1 MTISSDNLS
10 NTLNE
15 MESLIVDE
23 SSIFLSNATVIRS
36 SITTTSDNSARLSL
50 PISSAIAISSNNLSN
65 TLNEMESLIVA
76 ESSIGLIT
84 TTVIRSSITTTSD
97 NSARLSLPISSAIAI
112 SSNNLSNTLNEME
125 SLIVAE
131 SSIVLIN
138 ATVIRS
144 SITTTSD
151 NSARLSLPISS
162 AIAISSNNLS
172 NTLNEMESLIVDES
186 SRYLIIFVDITSS
199 IVITSCR
206 DFRDTSSSTVSA
218 MARESTLVP
227 SVSLTNTLN
236 EMESL
241 IVDESSI
248 FLINATVIR
257 SSITTT
263 SDNSTRLSLP
273 ISSAITISSN
283 NLSNTLNEMESLIVD
298 ESSRYLIIFV
308 DITSS
313 IVITSC
319 RDFRDTSI
327 STVSAMARESTLV
340 PSVSLTNTL
349 NEMES
354 LIVDES
360 SIFLINAT
368 VIRSSITTTSDNS
381 KRLSL
386 PISSAITISSNNLS
400 NTLNEMESS
409 IVAESS
415 IFFFNATVIR
425 SSITTTSDNSARLSL
440 PISSA
445 IAISSNN

>member
-1 MTISSDNLS
+1 MTISSDN
-10 NTLNE
+10 
-15 MESLIVDE
+15 
-23 SSIFLSNATVIRS
+23 
-36 SITTTSDNSARLSL
+36 
-50 PISSAIAISSNNLSN
+50 
-65 TLNEMESLIVA
+65 
-76 ESSIGLIT
+76 
-84 TTVIRSSITTTSD
+84 
-97 NSARLSLPISSAIAI
+97 
-112 SSNNLSNTLNEME
+112 
-125 SLIVAE
+125 
-131 SSIVLIN
+131 
-138 ATVIRS
+138 
-144 SITTTSD
+144 
-151 NSARLSLPISS
+151 
-162 AIAISSNNLS
+162 
-172 NTLNEMESLIVDES
+172 
-186 SRYLIIFVDITSS
+186 
-199 IVITSCR
+199 
-206 DFRDTSSSTVSA
+206 VS
-218 MARESTLVP
+218 
-227 SVSLTNTLN
+227 NTLN

-360 SIFLINAT
+360 SRYLIIF
-368 VIRSSITTTSDNS
+368 VDIT
-381 KRLSL
+381 
-386 PISSAITISSNNLS
+386 
-400 NTLNEMESS
+400 SS
-409 IVAESS
+409 IVITSKSGFLEVNANTVSDVVNESTLVPS
-415 IFFFNATVIR
+415 
-425 SSITTTSDNSARLSL
+425 TSVT
-440 PISSA
+440 
-445 IAISSNN
+445 